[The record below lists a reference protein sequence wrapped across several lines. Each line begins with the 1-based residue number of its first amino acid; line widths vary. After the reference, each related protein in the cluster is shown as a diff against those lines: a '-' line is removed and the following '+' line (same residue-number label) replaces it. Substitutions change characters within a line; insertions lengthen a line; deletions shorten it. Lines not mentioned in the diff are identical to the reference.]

1 MAVTKTFLD
10 DSVSLVADFLSSTGL
25 FNNVTVNGNAI
36 TCTDPDNIGV
46 FIIEKTNDYGWR
58 FTANINGGHS
68 YQNEYT
74 RTSLYWGYACI
85 NGAILVLSDGG
96 LQDRNFSLLIS
107 KTNQNKIAFIIPAS
121 FAERNTLHCIAYSD
135 TYPVQE
141 YNISPS
147 VSEQTILSPFIT
159 NAAIGTTSYTPS
171 AFYIPYGEYVGRGY
185 AKFIMN
191 GITYLTD
198 GYFAISDVEE
208 E

>member
-10 DSVSLVADFLSSTGL
+10 NSVSLVADFLSSTWL

-46 FIIEKTNDYGWR
+46 FIIEKTDDYAWR

-68 YQNEYT
+68 YQKEYT
-74 RTSLYWGYACI
+74 STGLNWGYACT
-85 NGAILVLSDGG
+85 NGAILVLNAGS
-96 LQDRNFSLLIS
+96 QDNKFSLLIS
-107 KTNQNKIAFIIPAS
+107 KTNQNKIAFIIPDS
-121 FAERNTLHCIAYSD
+121 FEYRNKLYCVAYSD
-135 TYPVQE
+135 TYPIQE

-191 GITYLTD
+191 GDTFLTD